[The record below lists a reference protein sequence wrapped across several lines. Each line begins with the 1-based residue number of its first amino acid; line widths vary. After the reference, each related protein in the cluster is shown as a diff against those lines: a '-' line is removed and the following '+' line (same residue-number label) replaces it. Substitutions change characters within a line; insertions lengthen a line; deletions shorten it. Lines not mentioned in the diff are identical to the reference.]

1 MAVVAGKKLSDHLGI
16 IGSSMA
22 GLLAAEFVGEYTA
35 KATGKTG
42 WDLAWI
48 KLIAKGGLGGAL
60 IWLSTKMA
68 ESKYK
73 EYLENMGYTCI
84 ASWILD
90 ALFAA
95 YPGGIPGIAAA
106 LTLRR
111 APAAVAPAVPTML
124 RAVSP
129 SPLTPLRPAPPA
141 GPAARIVTVTPTP
154 TAKSPGAGAF

>member
-1 MAVVAGKKLSDHLGI
+1 MAVVAGKKITDHLGI

-22 GLLAAEFVGEYTA
+22 GLVAAEFVGEYAA

-60 IWLSTKMA
+60 IWLSTKLA
-68 ESKYK
+68 EPKYK
-73 EYLENMGYTCI
+73 GYLEGMGYTCI

-95 YPGGIPGIAAA
+95 YPGGIPGLAAA
-106 LTLRR
+106 LTLSR

-124 RAVSP
+124 RAV
-129 SPLTPLRPAPPA
+129 TPLPPLAPAPPA
-141 GPAARIVTVTPTP
+141 APAARIVTVTPTP
-154 TAKSPGAGAF
+154 TAKSPGAGAY